1 MKEVLDNLKKRVH
14 DLNDEEDQVTLEIK
28 KSKET
33 GGNIP
38 EQNESSS
45 YNPALAAIGFPSK
58 LKYGTRSELRK
69 NCSRFLRFSYL
80 MDFVA
85 TEALTNIQL

>member
-1 MKEVLDNLKKRVH
+1 MA
-14 DLNDEEDQVTLEIK
+14 QEIK

-33 GGNIP
+33 GGVADLA
-38 EQNESSS
+38 ESSGF
-45 YNPALAAIGFPSK
+45 NPTLAEFGFPTK
-58 LKYGTRSELRK
+58 LKYGTRSEMRK

-85 TEALTNIQL
+85 TEALTNIQLQSIQETIDKLDILSNIPVDF